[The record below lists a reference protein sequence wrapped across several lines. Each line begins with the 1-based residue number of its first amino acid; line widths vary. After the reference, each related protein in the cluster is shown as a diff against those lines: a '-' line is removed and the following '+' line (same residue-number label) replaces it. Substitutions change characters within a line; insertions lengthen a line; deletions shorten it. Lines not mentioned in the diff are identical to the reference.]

1 MRLLGK
7 LALYFFPILL
17 EVAKNSRHIFHKWK
31 KKEKKK
37 TRHWS
42 IKGWGLIR
50 YYDFCFKS
58 WERGWWAGQWFMK
71 DWHLLQWKEQAT
83 GHQFQAA

>member
-37 TRHWS
+37 PDIEVSKVGVW
-42 IKGWGLIR
+42 
-50 YYDFCFKS
+50 
-58 WERGWWAGQWFMK
+58 
-71 DWHLLQWKEQAT
+71 
-83 GHQFQAA
+83 